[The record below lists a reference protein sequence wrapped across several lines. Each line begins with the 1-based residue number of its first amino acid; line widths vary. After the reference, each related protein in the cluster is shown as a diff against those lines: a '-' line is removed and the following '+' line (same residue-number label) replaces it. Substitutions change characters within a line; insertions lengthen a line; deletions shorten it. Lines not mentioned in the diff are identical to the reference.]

1 METSIAGRAATA
13 AVRIPRVGIGLGVIG
28 LIVIAGAGALAARRG
43 TNHRQPTKWIDAI
56 EQGGAGSRTNDNGGI
71 R

>member
-28 LIVIAGAGALAARRG
+28 WIVIAGAGALAAR
-43 TNHRQPTKWIDAI
+43 TTASPP
-56 EQGGAGSRTNDNGGI
+56 SRTT